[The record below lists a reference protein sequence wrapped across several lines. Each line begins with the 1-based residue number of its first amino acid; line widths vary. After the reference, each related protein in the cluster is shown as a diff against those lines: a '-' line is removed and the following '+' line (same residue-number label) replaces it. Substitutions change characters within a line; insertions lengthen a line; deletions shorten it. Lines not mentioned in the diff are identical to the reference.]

1 MQVLYCKKKLPP
13 PPPHTHTYGPLF
25 VCAYNVASSLL
36 ESLILRVLFRD
47 VDGVIKRANA
57 TEYGLASG
65 VFTKDLSKVCE
76 RSTTVYIYTSSCT
89 ASSTI
94 ISYKLLY
101 FRTNSELWKTT
112 ILAINYRFLC
122 IFCPPPA
129 CLLPPFNVAVRF
141 YSLHMWNKNC
151 STYRSS
157 KGRSIVPDLRDKHYH
172 NMHANVFRW
181 C

>member
-1 MQVLYCKKKLPP
+1 MQVLYCKKNSPP
-13 PPPHTHTYGPLF
+13 PPTHTHTPYGPLF

-76 RSTTVYIYTSSCT
+76 RSTTVYVDEVMRSVVNSL
-89 ASSTI
+89 
-94 ISYKLLY
+94 SYKLLY

-141 YSLHMWNKNC
+141 YSLRMWNKNC

-157 KGRSIVPDLRDKHYH
+157 KGRSVVPDLSDKPYH